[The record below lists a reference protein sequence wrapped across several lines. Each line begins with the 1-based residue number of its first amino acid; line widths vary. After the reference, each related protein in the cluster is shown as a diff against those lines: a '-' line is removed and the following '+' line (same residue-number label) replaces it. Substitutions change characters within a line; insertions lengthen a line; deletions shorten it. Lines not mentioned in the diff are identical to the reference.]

1 MDRFARSTGRDTC
14 EFVSE
19 PLTPDQGAGLA
30 SASPPGEPAVPGRFT
45 WRGDCWLLRG
55 VLRKW
60 TTSGPC
66 RNGSAEKYLRRHYYQ
81 VHVTGQDGRYVSASP
96 GRSDRPRELVL
107 TIYFERQPRRGQSPK
122 ARWYVYTIDQVV
134 SHDDAG

>member
-19 PLTPDQGAGLA
+19 PLAPQEGSGLA
-30 SASPPGEPAVPGRFT
+30 SAASPGEPAVPARFT
-45 WRGDCWLLRG
+45 WRQERWLLRG

-81 VHVTGQDGRYVSASP
+81 VHVTGEEGEYVSASS
-96 GRSDRPRELVL
+96 GRGDRQGGLVL

-122 ARWYVYTIDQVV
+122 ARWYVYTIDEVLGC
-134 SHDDAG
+134 DDAG